1 MADNGVFT
9 FLADA
14 LEQESSLD
22 RLEARGTIRLALKQA
37 GLDAR
42 TVTCDQMKVV
52 LRSVLPAE
60 LAARGIADEAGIC
73 TKLSTQIDAA
83 GFDEVRDDSSPDAVF
98 ARLGG

>member
-1 MADNGVFT
+1 MADNAVFA
-9 FLADA
+9 FLADS
-14 LEQESSLD
+14 LERETALD
-22 RLEARGTIRLALKQA
+22 RLEARGTVRLGLKQA

-42 TVTCDQMKVV
+42 TVTRDQMKVV

-60 LAARGIADEAGIC
+60 LASRGIANETEIC
-73 TKLSTQIDAA
+73 ARLGAAIDAA